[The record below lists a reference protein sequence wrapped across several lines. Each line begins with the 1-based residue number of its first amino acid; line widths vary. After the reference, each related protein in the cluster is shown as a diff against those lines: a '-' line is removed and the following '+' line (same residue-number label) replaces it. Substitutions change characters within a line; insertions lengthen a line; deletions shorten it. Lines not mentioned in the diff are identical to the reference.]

1 MAGFEPWIS
10 GIGSDCST
18 NCATTTAHLDKK
30 CNEGSVKQYLFI
42 FFCFIN
48 QPMLLVVAERSL

>member
-10 GIGSDCST
+10 GFGIDCST
-18 NCATTTAHLDKK
+18 NFATTTAHLDNK

-42 FFCFIN
+42 FFCFRN
-48 QPMLLVVAERSL
+48 QPMLLVVA